1 MAYNIELAENIRI
14 QLIPYGENIKEKKMF
29 GGLSFLFKG
38 KMCIGVVK
46 DQLAV
51 RILDNKMENELIKSN
66 VHPMDFTKRPM
77 KEFVFVDVHPNEDIN
92 YWIKLGIEHA
102 NHKRSK

>member
-1 MAYNIELAENIRI
+1 MAYNEQLAENLRI
-14 QLIPYGENIKEKKMF
+14 LLISYGDIIEEKKMF

-38 KMCIGVVK
+38 KMCVGVVK
-46 DQLAV
+46 EQLVV
-51 RILDNKMENELIKSN
+51 RILDNKIEHELNKTN

-77 KEFVFVDVHPNEDIN
+77 KEFVFVDVHPNEDIS

-102 NHKRSK
+102 NHKLGK

>member
-1 MAYNIELAENIRI
+1 MAYNVQLAENLRM

-29 GGLSFLFKG
+29 GGLSFLFNG
-38 KMCIGVVK
+38 KMCIGIIK

-51 RILDNKMENELIKSN
+51 SILDNKMGHELNKTN
-66 VHPMDFTKRPM
+66 VHPMDFTKKPM
-77 KEFVFVDVHPNEDIN
+77 KEFVFVDVRPNEGIN

-102 NHKRSK
+102 NHKLSK